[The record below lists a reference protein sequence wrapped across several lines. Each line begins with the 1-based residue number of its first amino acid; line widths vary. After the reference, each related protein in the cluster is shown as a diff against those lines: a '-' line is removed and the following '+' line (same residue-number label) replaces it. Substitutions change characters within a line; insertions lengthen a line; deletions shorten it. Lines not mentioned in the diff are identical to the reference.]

1 MKFYFLCW
9 PTEIVFVILLSTF
22 SLLSCSNKESTKSP
36 SFENKKVIQDTI
48 IIQNPDELDSL
59 KKIAVSNYI
68 DSNPNPDELDS
79 LKKIVVS
86 NYIDSNPR
94 DFVAQKNLIN
104 VFTKAL
110 NNIEKGIVDRSN
122 IKLVEYVQNGGKIV
136 DLYKSELEKLYKGEL
151 LDELVRRF
159 KENPLFK
166 DADKIIGAV
175 EL

>member
-59 KKIAVSNYI
+59 KKIA
-68 DSNPNPDELDS
+68 
-79 LKKIVVS
+79 VS